1 MSAFLSLVRRDLVLA
16 FRIGGGPFLGLA
28 FFLTVTA
35 LLPLGV
41 GARLALLGEA
51 ASGFLWV
58 AAALAALL
66 SLDRLFQADAE
77 DGSLDLLAL
86 SPLPLPAAVL
96 AKCLAHWLT
105 TGLPLALAAPI
116 LALLLNMPE
125 AGYVPLTAS
134 LLIGSP
140 VFSLTGAIGAA
151 LTAGLRRGGLL
162 LSLIVLPLFVPAIVF
177 GAGAATG
184 AINGVDPAPALMLL
198 GGVTLIALV
207 LSPLAA
213 AAALRIHLS

>member
-1 MSAFLSLVRRDLVLA
+1 MSAFLALLRRDLTLS

-35 LLPLGV
+35 MLPLGI
-41 GARLALLGEA
+41 GAKLTLLGQSA
-51 ASGFLWV
+51 AGFLWV

-77 DGSLDLLAL
+77 DGSLDQLAL
-86 SPLPLPAAVL
+86 GALPLELAVL
-96 AKCLAHWLT
+96 AKALAHWLT
-105 TGLPLALAAPI
+105 TGLPLTLAAPA
-116 LALLLNMPE
+116 LALMLNMPE
-125 AGYVPLTAS
+125 GGYGALTLS

-140 VFSLTGAIGAA
+140 VFSFAGAIGAA

-162 LSLIVLPLFVPAIVF
+162 LSLLVLPLFVPVIIF
-177 GAGAATG
+177 GAGAVSA
-184 AINGVDPAPALMLL
+184 AINGFDPANAFLFL
-198 GGVTLIALV
+198 GAVTLFSAVIGPVAG
-207 LSPLAA
+207 

>member
-1 MSAFLSLVRRDLVLA
+1 MSAFLALVRRDMALA
-16 FRIGGGPFLGLA
+16 FRIGGGPFLALA

-41 GARLALLGEA
+41 GARLGLLGETA
-51 ASGFLWV
+51 AGFLWV

-96 AKCLAHWLT
+96 AKCTAHWLT
-105 TGLPLALAAPI
+105 TGLPLTLAAPV
-116 LALLLNMPE
+116 LGLLLNLPE
-125 AGYVPLTAS
+125 AGYVPLTLS
-134 LLIGSP
+134 LLLGSP

-162 LSLIVLPLFVPAIVF
+162 LSLIVLPLFIPAIVF
-177 GAGAATG
+177 GAGAAGG
-184 AINGVDPAPALMLL
+184 AIAGVDPGPALML
-198 GGVTLIALV
+198 TAATSLIALV
-207 LSPLAA
+207 VSPLAA
-213 AAALRIHLS
+213 AAALRIHLG

>member
-1 MSAFLSLVRRDLVLA
+1 MSAFWALVRRDLALS
-16 FRIGGGPFLGLA
+16 FRIGGGPFLGVG

-35 LLPLGV
+35 LLPLGI
-41 GARLALLGEA
+41 GARLALLGETA
-51 ASGFLWV
+51 AGFLWV
-58 AAALAALL
+58 AAALSALL

-86 SPLPLPAAVL
+86 SPLPLSAAVL

-105 TGLPLALAAPI
+105 TGLPLAIVAPV
-116 LALLLNMPE
+116 LALLLNMPP
-125 AGYVPLTAS
+125 AGQVPLVLS

-177 GAGAATG
+177 GAGAASA
-184 AINGVDPAPALMLL
+184 AIGGGDPGPALMLL
-198 GGVTLIALV
+198 GGVSLIALV
-207 LSPLAA
+207 VSPLAA
-213 AAALRIHLS
+213 AAALRIHLG

>member
-1 MSAFLSLVRRDLVLA
+1 MTAFRALIRRDLALA
-16 FRIGGGPFLGLA
+16 FRVGGGPFLGLA

-41 GARLALLGEA
+41 GARLNLLGEA
-51 ASGFLWV
+51 AGGFLWV

-77 DGSLDLLAL
+77 DGSLDHLAL
-86 SPLPLPAAVL
+86 GALPLEFTVL

-105 TGLPLALAAPI
+105 TGLPLTLAAPV
-116 LALLLNMPE
+116 LGLLLNLPE
-125 AGYVPLTAS
+125 GGYGPLVLS

-140 VFSLTGAIGAA
+140 VFSLAGGIGAA

-162 LSLIVLPLFVPAIVF
+162 LSLIVLPLFVPAVIF
-177 GAGAATG
+177 GAGAVTAAVNGFSPDGALLFLGAATLF
-184 AINGVDPAPALMLL
+184 AIVIAP
-198 GGVTLIALV
+198 V
-207 LSPLAA
+207 AA
-213 AAALRIHLS
+213 AAALRLHLS

>member
-1 MSAFLSLVRRDLVLA
+1 MKAFAALVRRDLMLA
-16 FRIGGGPFLGLA
+16 FRIGGGPLLGVA

-51 ASGFLWV
+51 AGGFLWV

-66 SLDRLFQADAE
+66 SLDRLFQADTE
-77 DGSLDLLAL
+77 DGSLDQIALA
-86 SPLPLPAAVL
+86 PLPLEATVL

-105 TGLPLALAAPI
+105 TGLPLTLAAPV
-116 LALLLNMPE
+116 LALMLNMP
-125 AGYVPLTAS
+125 ASGYGALTLS

-140 VFSLTGAIGAA
+140 IFSLVGAIGAA

-162 LSLIVLPLFVPAIVF
+162 LSLLVLPLFIPAVIF
-177 GAGAATG
+177 GAGAVSA
-184 AINGVDPAPALMLL
+184 AINGFDPSQALLFL
-198 GGVTLIALV
+198 GAVSLVALV

-213 AAALRIHLS
+213 AAALRLHLS

>member
-1 MSAFLSLVRRDLVLA
+1 MRAFAALLRRDLTLA
-16 FRIGGGPFLGLA
+16 FRIGGGPFLGVA
-28 FFLTVTA
+28 FFLTVTT

-41 GARLALLGEA
+41 GARLGLLGEA
-51 ASGFLWV
+51 AGGFLWV

-77 DGSLDLLAL
+77 DGSLDQFAL
-86 SPLPLPAAVL
+86 GPLPLEAVVL

-105 TGLPLALAAPI
+105 TGLPLSVAAPV
-116 LALLLNMPE
+116 LALLLNMPA
-125 AGYVPLTAS
+125 AGYVPLCLS

-140 VFSLTGAIGAA
+140 VFSLVGAIGAA

-162 LSLIVLPLFVPAIVF
+162 LSLVVLPLFIPTVIF
-177 GAGAATG
+177 GAGAITT
-184 AINGVDPAPALMLL
+184 AINGFAPTQALLFL
-198 GGVTLIALV
+198 GATTLVALV
-207 LSPLAA
+207 LAPLAA

>member
-1 MSAFLSLVRRDLVLA
+1 MSAFWALVRRDLALA
-16 FRIGGGPFLGLA
+16 FRIGGGPFFGVA

-35 LLPLGV
+35 LLPLGI
-41 GARLALLGEA
+41 GARLSLLGETA
-51 ASGFLWV
+51 AGFLWV

-86 SPLPLPAAVL
+86 SPLPLSGAVL

-105 TGLPLALAAPI
+105 TGLPLAVAAPV
-116 LALLLNMPE
+116 LALLLNMP
-125 AGYVPLTAS
+125 AHGYAPLVLS

-162 LSLIVLPLFVPAIVF
+162 LSLIVLPLFVPVIVF
-177 GAGAATG
+177 GAGATIA
-184 AINGVDPAPALMLL
+184 AIGGNDPVPALMLL
-198 GGVTLIALV
+198 GGVSLIALV
-207 LSPLAA
+207 ISPLAA
-213 AAALRIHLS
+213 AAALRIHLG